1 MLGDLGG
8 PSGSHSLATVFVYRA
23 YRLDLQDHVGR
34 ELDSDGLESAECNLP
49 DLGSPEE
56 LECKAQGHTDQMSYC
71 VQRRN

>member
-1 MLGDLGG
+1 MTCGQ
-8 PSGSHSLATVFVYRA
+8 SWTAT
-23 YRLDLQDHVGR
+23 
-34 ELDSDGLESAECNLP
+34 DGFESAECNLP